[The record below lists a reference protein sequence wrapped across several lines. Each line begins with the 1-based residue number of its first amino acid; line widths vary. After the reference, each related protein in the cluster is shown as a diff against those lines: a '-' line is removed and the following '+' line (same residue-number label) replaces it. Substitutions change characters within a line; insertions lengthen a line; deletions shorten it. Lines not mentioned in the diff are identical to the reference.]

1 MTKNRITKIS
11 KYTFLILLAVGLLL
25 FYFLFPRFIIEK
37 RNPIIESFKTQ
48 KVISNT
54 PGQNDN
60 SKFKRKKLTITT
72 YDNLK
77 HYALL
82 TYANIAEPK
91 GTIILL
97 HGSSHTKEHFLELS
111 EFLSINGFNSVAIDI
126 RGFGESEGQFF
137 THGVKETKDIQKLID
152 DLITK
157 EGLDNIGIWG
167 QSIGGALVLQTM
179 GVDKRIKYGVS
190 ESSYTDLK
198 SNIRS
203 FFRRHTGVNLPFISD
218 FLVNRAG
225 SIGDFDPNDASPL
238 KYSKRVTQPIL
249 VIHGGKDKPINISN
263 GRANYDNIKSNDK
276 EFIEVESAGHSDI
289 WKIGGDDLFNTILQF
304 LNNQAKTSN

>member
-11 KYTFLILLAVGLLL
+11 KRMFLILLVVGLLL
-25 FYFLFPRFIIEK
+25 FYFIFPRFITER
-37 RNPIIESFKTQ
+37 RNPIIELFKTQ

-54 PGQNDN
+54 PEQNDN
-60 SKFKRKKLTITT
+60 SKFKRKKLTIIT

-77 HYALL
+77 QYALL
-82 TYANIAEPK
+82 TYSNVAEAK

-97 HGSSHTKEHFLELS
+97 HGSSHNKEHFLDLS
-111 EFLSINGFNSVAIDI
+111 EFLSINGFNSVAIDL

-157 EGLDNIGIWG
+157 EGLNNIGIWG
-167 QSIGGALVLQTM
+167 QSIGGALALQAM
-179 GVDKRIKYGVS
+179 GVDKRIEYGIS
-190 ESSYTDLK
+190 ESAYTDLK
-198 SNIRS
+198 SNMQC
-203 FFRRHTGVNLPFISD
+203 FFKRHTGVNLPFISD

-225 SIGDFDPNDASPL
+225 SIGDFDPDDASPL
-238 KYSKRVTQPIL
+238 KYSKNITQPIL
-249 VIHGGKDKPINISN
+249 IIHGSKDNAINVSN
-263 GRANYDNIKSNDK
+263 GKANFANIKSNDK
-276 EFIEVESAGHSDI
+276 EFIELESAGHSDI
-289 WKIGGDDLFNTILQF
+289 WEVGGDALFNTILQF